1 MPPKE
6 THPVQA
12 VAQALTPPQRAETS
26 NYIEIIVDYNRRPF
40 SITWQRGTRYPNLDT
55 FPTFTDA
62 VVNPITQTAS
72 MRALW
77 TQSVTFGYG
86 SCGMLRIQDNV
97 CFPVIKLAHSDRR
110 FMQMI
115 QHEFAL
121 LTSMA
126 LLDSFLPVVRV
137 DQQPILENGEICGFR
152 MKRLSEMCRSSL
164 ISRKSDIQD
173 ALQRLHSAGFC
184 HGDIRGNNIMEDGA
198 GRIMFIDFG
207 LGGRIGSDA
216 PEFFPGRV
224 PRQFTAQHDW
234 DLFDKEFQ

>member
-1 MPPKE
+1 MPPRE
-6 THPVQA
+6 THPVVQA
-12 VAQALTPPQRAETS
+12 VAQAITPPQRAETTHH
-26 NYIEIIVDYNRRPF
+26 IGFIVDYNQRPF
-40 SITWQRGTRYPNLDT
+40 SITWQRGNQYPNLDA

-62 VVNPITQTAS
+62 TVNPISQTAS
-72 MRALW
+72 MRELW

-86 SCGMLRIQDNV
+86 SCGSVRIQDN
-97 CFPVIKLAHSDRR
+97 
-110 FMQMI
+110 MI

-126 LLDSFLPVVRV
+126 LLDSSLPVVQV

-184 HGDIRGNNIMEDGA
+184 HGDIKGNNIMEDEA
-198 GRIMFIDFG
+198 GRIIFIDFG

-216 PEFFPGRV
+216 PEFFPRRV
-224 PRQFTAQHDW
+224 PRHFTAEHDW
-234 DLFDKEFQ
+234 DLFDKEFL

>member
-1 MPPKE
+1 MPPRG
-6 THPVQA
+6 THPVVQA
-12 VAQALTPPQRAETS
+12 VAQAITPPQRAETPHH
-26 NYIEIIVDYNRRPF
+26 IGIIVDYNQRPF
-40 SITWQRGTRYPNLDT
+40 SITWQRGNQYPNLDA

-62 VVNPITQTAS
+62 TVNPISQTAS
-72 MRALW
+72 MRELW

-86 SCGMLRIQDNV
+86 SCGSV
-97 CFPVIKLAHSDRR
+97 R

-126 LLDSFLPVVRV
+126 LLDSSLPVVQV

-184 HGDIRGNNIMEDGA
+184 HGDIKGNNIMEDEA
-198 GRIMFIDFG
+198 GRIIFIDFG

-216 PEFFPGRV
+216 PEFFPRRV
-224 PRQFTAQHDW
+224 PRHFTAEHDW
-234 DLFDKEFQ
+234 DLFDKEFL